1 MYIQQFDTTCSRT
14 NEDES
19 GMRCNEAGRGD
30 TGLCGA
36 FCENDDLSLSVTIYI
51 LWLNKCDEFIPKK
64 VAVLLLS
71 LLSQ

>member
-1 MYIQQFDTTCSRT
+1 
-14 NEDES
+14 
-19 GMRCNEAGRGD
+19 MRCNEAGRGD